1 MKPQYSINPKTG
13 NPYDFGPYFVKIES
27 SFLNTE
33 VEFYDL
39 PSEARFP
46 YAVDRASRYAARMD
60 RQFPGAEIFLTG
72 SDGITHDWKTGES
85 V

>member
-13 NPYDFGPYFVKIES
+13 NPYDFGPYFIKVES
-27 SFLNTE
+27 SFINTSM
-33 VEFYDL
+33 EFHDL

-46 YAVDRASRYAARMD
+46 YAVDRVSRYAARMH
-60 RQFPGAEIFLTG
+60 RQFPGAEIFVT
-72 SDGITHDWKTGES
+72 SPDGITSNWLTGEK

>member
-13 NPYDFGPYFVKIES
+13 NPYDFGPYFVRVES
-27 SFLNTE
+27 SFLNAY
-33 VEFYDL
+33 VEFYDP

-46 YAVDRASRYAARMD
+46 YAVDRASRYSARMN
-60 RQFPGAEIFLTG
+60 RQFPGVEIFVTS
-72 SDGITHDWKTGES
+72 SDGITRNWKTREK